1 MHAIIERGSKQHK
14 VVPGEILQV
23 EKLNAKESD
32 TRIMY
37 AVIETGGK
45 QYKVVPGEILQV
57 EKLNAKEGD
66 SIEFKALLAASG
78 EENQTGLSMNA
89 KVVAQVLKHIKGKK
103 IIVFKKRPKKAYEKT
118 SGHRQNLT
126 EIQIKDIQLS

>member
-1 MHAIIERGSKQHK
+1 
-14 VVPGEILQV
+14 
-23 EKLNAKESD
+23 
-32 TRIMY
+32 MY
-37 AVIETGGK
+37 AIIETGGK

-57 EKLNAKEGD
+57 EKLNAREGD

-78 EENQTGLSMNA
+78 EENQTTGLSMNA
-89 KVVAQVLKHIKGKK
+89 KVVAQVLRHIKGQK

-118 SGHRQNLT
+118 QGHRQNLT